1 MKNSIRIF
9 LLLAAAISIQIVGCQ
24 QNPVA
29 PADNV
34 PAFSHRTSYK
44 FPPIKDS
51 VIVNDPAKVSH
62 GETN

>member
-1 MKNSIRIF
+1 MKKIF
-9 LLLAAAISIQIVGCQ
+9 LLLVVVASVLIVGCQ